1 MSGNIAVALGEA
13 MAGALGYG
21 AASVVQAR
29 AARGAAG
36 LGVVVRPWYVAGL
49 VADLVAWVASVLAM
63 RVLPLFVVQSL
74 LATSLAITVLLAW
87 PVLGHRPDR
96 RDAVAVAVAMAALAG
111 LAWSAGTDAPRHPGP
126 VLLVAVGAALLL
138 GGGWFLARVR
148 TGGGIEHAVIAGWAF
163 SWLAVCVR
171 ALPLPPAPIPAARA
185 ALLDPLA
192 WAVLVFGVL
201 GTLAFARAVER
212 GRVGP
217 VTVTLWVVEVVVSGA
232 VGVLALGDHVRA
244 GAAWPAIV
252 CVVAALAA
260 CVALGVRRADASAGD
275 EAVQTGGKQPLGDEG
290 LAGGVGVVAVRRE
303 QVGDVPVRGLPV
315 ERGVEADEG
324 VARGEGRG
332 PDHGVGLEGELPRG
346 PETRG

>member
-1 MSGNIAVALGEA
+1 MSGSSAVALGEA
-13 MAGALGYG
+13 VAGALGYG

-74 LATSLAITVLLAW
+74 LATSLAVTVLLAW

-111 LAWSAGTDAPRHPGP
+111 LAWSAGSDAPHHPGP
-126 VLLVAVGAALLL
+126 LLLVAVGIALVL
-138 GGGWFLARVR
+138 GGAWFLVRLR
-148 TGGGIEHAVIAGWAF
+148 TGGGVEHAVIAGWAF

-171 ALPLPPAPIPAARA
+171 ALPLPSGLLAAARA

-244 GAAWPAIV
+244 GATWPAAV
-252 CVVAALAA
+252 CTVAALAA
-260 CVALGVRRADASAGD
+260 CVALGVRGADGSAGD
-275 EAVQTGGKQPLGDEG
+275 ESVQPGGEQPVRDEG
-290 LAGGVGVVAVRRE
+290 LAGGVGVVAVRGE
-303 QVGDVPVRGLPV
+303 QVGDVPVRGRSV
-315 ERGVEADEG
+315 ERGVEVDEG
-324 VARGEGRG
+324 VARGQGRG
-332 PDHGVGLEGELPRG
+332 PDDGVGLEGELPGG
-346 PETRG
+346 PESRG